1 MQSDGSAMGAH
12 KMCFDVASVLWQ
24 GARPYQEDSLL
35 QDFVDDGARG
45 YVVLADGMGGH
56 AAGDVASGLAV
67 QTVSRSLGQ
76 AIHEGEDFETN
87 IAAHLRAAVRRANR
101 ALADEAGGAS
111 GTARMGTTLIT
122 AILCDARLYWTSVGD
137 SPLYLWRDGRLRLL
151 NEDHSMAPVIDRMV
165 EQGELSA
172 EAGRNHPD
180 RNALTSVLSGTEV
193 ARIDLSAD
201 GFDLRPDDVL
211 IVASDGLQFLDLS
224 RIECILAEMAPHAPS
239 ARIPAIALVLAA
251 QAAQAQDGGARAVC
265 SEGTFQLVEGQ
276 VCQVGATGRSGF
288 DTSLLTDAN
297 GRPIQHTYRSFEQA
311 GAGAALLQALDNGD
325 ITADG

>member
-76 AIHEGEDFETN
+76 AIHESEDFETN
-87 IAAHLRAAVRRANR
+87 IAALLRAAVRRANR

-193 ARIDLSAD
+193 ARIDLSAE

-224 RIECILAEMAPHAPS
+224 RIEYILAEMAPHAPS
-239 ARIPAIALVLAA
+239 ARI
-251 QAAQAQDGGARAVC
+251 C
-265 SEGTFQLVEGQ
+265 
-276 VCQVGATGRSGF
+276 
-288 DTSLLTDAN
+288 N
-297 GRPIQHTYRSFEQA
+297 
-311 GAGAALLQALDNGD
+311 ALLEALQMLDHPHQDNVSICVLRPCETGMPGT
-325 ITADG
+325 ITGSMTRPRPEIGEITQQSPAAAPIGPAVEPPSPSRLRSISRRIKFWE

>member
-1 MQSDGSAMGAH
+1 MTNSLRGLFLLS
-12 KMCFDVASVLWQ
+12 SVL
-24 GARPYQEDSLL
+24 LL
-35 QDFVDDGARG
+35 
-45 YVVLADGMGGH
+45 
-56 AAGDVASGLAV
+56 
-67 QTVSRSLGQ
+67 VSW
-76 AIHEGEDFETN
+76 HY
-87 IAAHLRAAVRRANR
+87 
-101 ALADEAGGAS
+101 
-111 GTARMGTTLIT
+111 M
-122 AILCDARLYWTSVGD
+122 
-137 SPLYLWRDGRLRLL
+137 
-151 NEDHSMAPVIDRMV
+151 
-165 EQGELSA
+165 
-172 EAGRNHPD
+172 
-180 RNALTSVLSGTEV
+180 
-193 ARIDLSAD
+193 
-201 GFDLRPDDVL
+201 

>member
-35 QDFVDDGARG
+35 QDFVEDGARG

-137 SPLYLWRDGRLRLL
+137 SPLYLWREGRLRLL

-165 EQGELSA
+165 QQGELSA

-193 ARIDLSAD
+193 ARIDLSAE

-211 IVASDGLQFLDLS
+211 IVASDGLQFLDAS
-224 RIECILAEMAPHAPS
+224 RIECILAEMALNASS
-239 ARIPAIALVLAA
+239 ARI
-251 QAAQAQDGGARAVC
+251 C
-265 SEGTFQLVEGQ
+265 
-276 VCQVGATGRSGF
+276 
-288 DTSLLTDAN
+288 N
-297 GRPIQHTYRSFEQA
+297 
-311 GAGAALLQALDNGD
+311 ALLEALQMLDDPHQDNVSICVLRPCGTGMPGA
-325 ITADG
+325 ITGSMTRPRPEIGEITQQTPEAEPIGTAAEPTSPSRLRSISRRIKFWE